1 MPISAHDRG
10 PLVSAPDLPSDHRRV
25 FAAEPSGTGGMDYDP
40 LAGGRGLVFGILLSA
55 ILLCGIVAL
64 AMLIWAT

>member
-10 PLVSAPDLPSDHRRV
+10 RLVSASDSPRDQRRV
-25 FAAEPSGTGGMDYDP
+25 FAAEHSPAGGMEYDP

-55 ILLCGIVAL
+55 IFLSGIVAL

>member
-10 PLVSAPDLPSDHRRV
+10 PLVSASDSRQDQRRV
-25 FAAEPSGTGGMDYDP
+25 FATEHSSAGGMEYDP